1 MPKRKRTINAE
12 SGKQKLEGEMSKMG
26 LNYKN
31 VAGAILIVIGGVLVV
46 TNLSGVLMAFAGLVL
61 IYFGLRMVGYNL
73 KL

>member
-1 MPKRKRTINAE
+1 MPKKKGTIDVKSEKE
-12 SGKQKLEGEMSKMG
+12 SMEKEMSKMG

-61 IYFGLRMVGYNL
+61 IYFGLKMVGYNIHL
-73 KL
+73 